1 MLEKTLE
8 HPLDCKEIKPINP
21 KGIFI
26 GRTHAKAKAPI
37 LRPPDAKPTHLE
49 KTLMLRKTEGKRR
62 GGQQRIRWLDSI
74 IDSMGMTLSKLQG
87 DTGGHGSLAWLQSMG
102 HKVRHDLGTE

>member
-74 IDSMGMTLSKLQG
+74 IDSMGMTLSKLQETLE
-87 DTGGHGSLAWLQSMG
+87 DMEAWHGCSPWVTKSDM
-102 HKVRHDLGTE
+102 T